1 MKIFLL
7 ITSILAINL
16 ISFTVISEE
25 NWKLTKESEY
35 CFIQSTPIT
44 TDIPDG
50 KIRGNY
56 GILVYTM
63 NNNPDL
69 IVQIS
74 AGFNY
79 KSIES
84 VIVQIDE
91 GDYNFYTDEDT
102 AWAKNDK
109 KVIFAMKKGLKL
121 ITTGVS
127 SKGTKVTDTFSLSG
141 FTAAVNKLSNDC

>member
-7 ITSILAINL
+7 IISILAINL
-16 ISFTVISEE
+16 ISFTAISEE

-79 KSIES
+79 KSIDS
-84 VIVQIDE
+84 VIVKIDE

>member
-1 MKIFLL
+1 M
-7 ITSILAINL
+7 AINL
-16 ISFTVISEE
+16 ISFTAISEE

-79 KSIES
+79 KSIDS
-84 VIVQIDE
+84 VIVKIDE

>member
-1 MKIFLL
+1 MKNILTFISTLL
-7 ITSILAINL
+7 TILA
-16 ISFTVISEE
+16 SFGLSAE
-25 NWKLTKESEY
+25 NWKFVKDTEY
-35 CFIQSTPIT
+35 CFIQSAPIE
-44 TDIPDG
+44 TDIPAG
-50 KIRGNY
+50 KIRGDH

-63 NNNPDL
+63 HKNPDL

-79 KSIES
+79 KSSDSIK
-84 VIVQIDE
+84 VNIDE
-91 GDYNFYTDEDT
+91 GSYEFYANEDT

-121 ITTGVS
+121 LTTSIS
-127 SKGTKVTDTFSLSG
+127 SKGTEVTDTFTLKG

>member
-1 MKIFLL
+1 
-7 ITSILAINL
+7 
-16 ISFTVISEE
+16 
-25 NWKLTKESEY
+25 
-35 CFIQSTPIT
+35 
-44 TDIPDG
+44 
-50 KIRGNY
+50 
-56 GILVYTM
+56 M

-79 KSIES
+79 KSIDS
-84 VIVQIDE
+84 VIVKIDE